1 MSPHKNILLVD
12 DDADFLTATTLVL
25 EKSGFTVQTCMSAKE
40 CLAKL
45 KSTRPDLIILDVM
58 MESDHSGFDLCR
70 ELKRDPDTKEVPVLM
85 LTAVD
90 QKYPLNF
97 ASAAGDEAWLPV
109 EDFIDKPVDAHVLVE
124 RVKKLLRIE

>member
-1 MSPHKNILLVD
+1 MNHQKNILLVD
-12 DDADFLTATTLVL
+12 DDEDFLTATKLVL
-25 EKSGFTVQTCMSAKE
+25 EKSGFKVETCMSAKE

-45 KSTRPDLIILDVM
+45 KLTMPDVIILDVM

-70 ELKRDPDTKEVPVLM
+70 ELKRDPHTKAIPILM

-97 ASAAGDEAWLPV
+97 ASAAGDESWLPV
-109 EDFIDKPVDAHVLVE
+109 EAFIDKPVEAHVLVE